1 MNQPNFSSE
10 LLRTFVAVIETGG
23 FIRAAEHLHKTQST
37 ISQHIK
43 RLELETGTELFVAS
57 GRRRVLT
64 SSGEILLGYAKRLL
78 SLQDAAIFAVKQTSI
93 EVVIRIGVSRDLSE
107 GIFPRVLGRFS
118 RAYPGVRLFV
128 EAISTEEIIKRY
140 DRNEFDLAL
149 TLENDPSA
157 GRVIGTERM
166 VWKGSEGYE
175 WVPNQPLPIAT
186 YPAPC
191 LFRSS
196 CIATLDKAQ
205 ISWNIVYTSPDLLGL
220 MAAVKA
226 GLGVT
231 VRAKNAISLG
241 TEILTPRVNLPELP
255 SLQVVLRNRVGGEA
269 SEILADELSRA
280 NLRVA

>member
-10 LLRTFVAVIETGG
+10 LLRSFVAVLDAGG

-57 GRRRVLT
+57 GRRRILT
-64 SSGEILLGYAKRLL
+64 PSGEILLGYAKRLL
-78 SLQDAAIFAVKQTSI
+78 SLQDAALFAVKQTSI
-93 EVVIRIGVSRDLSE
+93 EEVIRIGVSRDLSD

-118 RAYPGVRLFV
+118 RAYPGVKLFV
-128 EAISTEEIIKRY
+128 ESVSTTEIIKRY
-140 DRNEFDLAL
+140 DRNEYDLTL
-149 TLENDPSA
+149 TLEDESTT
-157 GRVIGTERM
+157 GKIIGAEQM

-175 WVPNQPLPIAT
+175 WAPNQPLPLAT

-191 LFRSS
+191 LFRSG
-196 CIATLDKAQ
+196 CIAALDKAQ
-205 ISWNIVYTSPDLLGL
+205 IPWNIVYTSPDLLGL

-231 VRAKNAISLG
+231 VRARNAVSLG
-241 TEILTPRVNLPELP
+241 TEILTPRIDLPELP
-255 SLQVVLRNRVGGEA
+255 SLQVVLRNRVSGEA
-269 SEILADELSRA
+269 SEILADELSQA
-280 NLRVA
+280 NLRIT